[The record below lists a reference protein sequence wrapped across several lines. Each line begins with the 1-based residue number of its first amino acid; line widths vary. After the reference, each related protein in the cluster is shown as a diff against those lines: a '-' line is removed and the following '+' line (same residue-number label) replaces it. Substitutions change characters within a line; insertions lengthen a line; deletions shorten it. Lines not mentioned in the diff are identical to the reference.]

1 MSPTLK
7 SGTYVIVNKKSG
19 TAFDLSGQDKRSII
33 GFTKH
38 GRENQKVR
46 TKATRQLP
54 TVIVDRLIPISS

>member
-46 TKATRQLP
+46 TKATPRQL
-54 TVIVDRLIPISS
+54 VIVDLIVVDG